1 MLHKDNNF
9 SLFFIIQVLRYIS
22 KKTVVSWICSSLIIV
37 ELSVVICSVNQ
48 YFANKD
54 QDNNQMLIDIDKN
67 LTIFE
72 SGDEIILFI
81 HVDYKITFL
90 SSFKLLI
97 ASNFRKTYA

>member
-9 SLFFIIQVLRYIS
+9 SLFCIIQVLRYIS

-54 QDNNQMLIDIDKN
+54 QDNNQMLVDIDKN

-72 SGDEIILFI
+72 SGDEIVLFI
-81 HVDYKITFL
+81 HVYYKVTFL
-90 SSFKLLI
+90 SSYKLLI
-97 ASNFRKTYA
+97 ASNFRKT